1 MLDEEEYASSTD
13 ESDDDYKPDGYN
25 SDVPSEIDTDDEAED
40 IDDTDDKDL
49 KKSRKRKPA
58 STKISNAKKKKDDDS
73 KEKFQEKT
81 NSYDAK
87 NNCDISKAVGDDDDD
102 ENEDAIWASFLN
114 KTGQTQNPTD
124 SLPPSNSNEA
134 QTTKPEKTSQLASSI
149 VSNSINTEKTKTV
162 TEIFEFAGEK
172 VEVKKNIKVD
182 NEKANSDAS
191 VSSTT
196 ISNSTNVSISK
207 PKVTASRSGG
217 GSGLSSVLGQLG
229 RKNKLSVLQKSQLDW
244 SGFKQN
250 EGIDEEIQ
258 TFNKGRDGFLER
270 QDFLQRTDLRQ
281 FEIEKSLRQTT
292 KRK

>member
-13 ESDDDYKPDGYN
+13 ESDEDYKPDGYN
-25 SDVPSEIDTDDEAED
+25 SDVPSEIDTDDEAEN

-58 STKISNAKKKKDDDS
+58 STKPSNAKKKKDDDS
-73 KEKFQEKT
+73 KEKSREK
-81 NSYDAK
+81 NPEND
-87 NNCDISKAVGDDDDD
+87 CDTPKAVADEDDD

-114 KTGQTQNPTD
+114 KTGQTENQAN

-134 QTTKPEKTSQLASSI
+134 QTTKPEKTSQLACSI
-149 VSNSINTEKTKTV
+149 VSNSINTENTKTV

-182 NEKANSDAS
+182 NDLANSDAS

-196 ISNSTNVSISK
+196 KPNSTNVSISK

-281 FEIEKSLRQTT
+281 FEIEKSLRQT